1 MRAKVIGLLVT
12 LSIVAPLLAGV
23 SACASAKAWAKQV
36 VSGWQPQ
43 GQRPWGWFGRD
54 AGHVLLNAAS
64 HPQAALEAAT
74 PRMLASGVPV
84 GGRVRFA
91 PVHVYLDSGDIPLA
105 AYQFELKARTGQIKI
120 VGVEGGEHP
129 AFQEAPYYDPA
140 ALMNDRIIIAAF
152 NTGSDLPQGRTR
164 IATIHLQILGDAE
177 PQYELKLVTVADDN
191 GLRIPAELNLQ
202 TGESK

>member
-1 MRAKVIGLLVT
+1 MKAKTIGIVLTLCLVP
-12 LSIVAPLLAGV
+12 PLLAYVPARGT
-23 SACASAKAWAKQV
+23 
-36 VSGWQPQ
+36 
-43 GQRPWGWFGRD
+43 RY
-54 AGHVLLNAAS
+54 
-64 HPQAALEAAT
+64 
-74 PRMLASGVPV
+74 ASGQK
-84 GGRVRFA
+84 VRFA
-91 PVHVYLDSGDIPLA
+91 PVHVYLDSGDKPLA

-152 NTGSDLPQGRTR
+152 NTSSDLPHGRTR

-177 PQYELKLVTVADDN
+177 PQYELKLIVVADKE
-191 GLRIPAELNLQ
+191 GEKIPADLNLQ